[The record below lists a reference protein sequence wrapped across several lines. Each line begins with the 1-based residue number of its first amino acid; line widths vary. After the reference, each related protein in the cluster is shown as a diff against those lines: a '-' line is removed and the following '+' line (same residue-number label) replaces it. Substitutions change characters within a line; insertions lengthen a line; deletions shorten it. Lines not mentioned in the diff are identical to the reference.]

1 MAAPTRGEMPAW
13 LLRPISDMPVLGPAD
28 SLSGVQKELQEL
40 LDRYSK
46 GIESANLSEV
56 EACMR
61 TDEEFVI
68 VESTYPNYGWDDYYQ
83 NHLSLELGAIDDV
96 EYSAK
101 LVHAYG
107 NDNLSYGV
115 FTYHAA
121 GSRDGNRRSVEG
133 MGTLVAERMNGE
145 WRIRHWATCSRKPLS
160 H

>member
-1 MAAPTRGEMPAW
+1 MAAPTGREMPAW
-13 LLRPISDMPVLGPAD
+13 VKRPISDMPVLGPAE

-46 GIESANLSEV
+46 GIENAELSEV

-61 TDEEFVI
+61 TDEEFLI

-83 NHLSLELGAIDDV
+83 NHLSLELGMIDEV
-96 EYSAK
+96 EYSAE

-115 FTYHAA
+115 FTYRAA